1 MLSILHCLCL
11 QHQHSCSLRKLI
23 ICSYGLQTSA
33 LGTYIPRAI
42 IHYIIWES
50 LRAQSVSVCA
60 QGCRNNVGLQLSPVC
75 MSASS
80 SWLELSPQ
88 VGPSASASLLPETSA
103 VCHSQPLA
111 GSARFLVQMDAVH
124 FIGLVE
130 GWGSSARTPC
140 HSINDFSNTEM
151 S

>member
-80 SWLELSPQ
+80 SWLELSPP
-88 VGPSASASLLPETSA
+88 GRAFCFSFPSSRDQCSVPQSALGWVSTLLSSNGCCAFHRT
-103 VCHSQPLA
+103 
-111 GSARFLVQMDAVH
+111 GRGMRFICTHTMPQH
-124 FIGLVE
+124 
-130 GWGSSARTPC
+130 
-140 HSINDFSNTEM
+140 
-151 S
+151 